1 MAKRN
6 FTPTPPGR
14 ARFFQPKPTPVV
26 MAMWEYLGR
35 LTVPMQPTA
44 GINWMAY
51 VRSGGP
57 ARYIGKRNG

>member
-1 MAKRN
+1 MTKRD
-6 FTPTPPGR
+6 FKPT
-14 ARFFQPKPTPVV
+14 PTPVV

-57 ARYIGKRNG
+57 AQYIGRRG